1 MENEFCAS
9 VAGQGA
15 SCALFFN
22 TPAEKECANHE
33 GPLAFQNSFPLLLA
47 PERMTK
53 EDMKTAPETTPTGD
67 HAHLRPRLPET
78 TPTASMPTCA
88 VTSPCYKQLQ

>member
-22 TPAEKECANHE
+22 TPAEKECANRE

-53 EDMKTAPETTPTGD
+53 EDMKTAPETTPT
-67 HAHLRPRLPET
+67 
-78 TPTASMPTCA
+78 
-88 VTSPCYKQLQ
+88 